1 MGKIKKKYE
10 RGAATTYIT
19 RNSAIK
25 KLQLTLAD
33 FRRLCILKGV
43 YPQEPRHKKKVGR
56 GSTAPKTYYHV
67 KDIQFLL
74 HEPLIAKFRELKHF
88 NRRLKKAIQKR
99 NINAATRIRSNK
111 PKYTLDRIVKE
122 RYPSFTDAVRDLDD
136 ALTLC
141 FTFANF
147 PATKRTQVE
156 MVHECRRLTVE
167 FQQYVMASRSLRK
180 VFYSIK
186 GVYYQA
192 DISGETVTWI
202 VPHKFGHEHPTDV
215 DYKIMSTF
223 IQFYTTM
230 LKFINFKLFTSI
242 NLHYPPKLAVKL
254 DEDGD
259 EVTATREEKLEK
271 LEALTH
277 TLLSAGG
284 DVVEEEA
291 EPDRF
296 EDGDNPDQVDQAR
309 VQLQELRDLTSLF
322 ASCKFFLS
330 REVPRE
336 SFTFIIRAF
345 GGQVS
350 WDETVCG
357 GATYQETDEGITHQI
372 VDRPKLTSQHFN
384 RSYVQPQWVLDSVNA
399 RRRLPVKDYVVG
411 AALPPHLS
419 PFVEEEEGEYV
430 PPEKLKLLKRLQ
442 QEEEEVAAG
451 DESDEAIEDEEDD
464 DGGDDVEQSEDESEE
479 DTENVVAAP
488 ATKRKR
494 KLDKEPAVAN
504 KKAKHE
510 VVTEGKREEVDVKKQ
525 LSRQQAEEQRLAEL
539 MIPKKHR
546 RLYHKI
552 QHKKKKISQE
562 AEKLKEKREAI
573 DKANRV
579 QKKKQ
584 KHKPGVTA

>member
-67 KDIQFLL
+67 KDIHFLL
-74 HEPLIAKFRELKHF
+74 HEPLIAKFREMKHF
-88 NRRLKKAIQKR
+88 NRRLKKAIRKR
-99 NINAATRIRSNK
+99 NVNAATRIRANRPNYK
-111 PKYTLDRIVKE
+111 LDTIVKE
-122 RYPSFTDAVRDLDD
+122 RYPTFTDAVRDLDD

-167 FQQYVMASRSLRK
+167 FQQYVVASKSLRK
-180 VFYSIK
+180 VFCSIK

-192 DISGETVTWI
+192 DIAGETVTWI
-202 VPHKFGHEHPTDV
+202 VPHKFGHEHPGDV

-223 IQFYTTM
+223 IEFYCSM
-230 LKFINFKLFTSI
+230 LSFVNYRLFSSI
-242 NLHYPPKLAVKL
+242 NLHYPPKLAVKV

-259 EVTATREEKLEK
+259 EVTLTREEKLER

-277 TLLSAGG
+277 TLLSSGG
-284 DVVEEEA
+284 DAVDEEA
-291 EPDRF
+291 EPDQF
-296 EDGDNPDQVDQAR
+296 IEGDNPDSLDAAR
-309 VQLQELRDLTSLF
+309 VKRREVEELTCLF
-322 ASCKFFLS
+322 APCKVFLS

-336 SFTFIIRAF
+336 SFTFIIRSF

-350 WDETVCG
+350 WDETACS
-357 GATYQETDEGITHQI
+357 GATFQETDEGITHQI

-384 RSYVQPQWVLDSVNA
+384 RYYVQPQWIVDSVNA
-399 RRRLPVKDYVVG
+399 RQLLPVKDYMVG
-411 AALPPHLS
+411 AVLPPHLS

-430 PPEKLKLLKRLQ
+430 PPEKLKLLRRLRQ
-442 QEEEEVAAG
+442 EEQEEAAEEEEG
-451 DESDEAIEDEEDD
+451 EEEEEED
-464 DGGDDVEQSEDESEE
+464 SEE
-479 DTENVVAAP
+479 EMDNVGARKGSR
-488 ATKRKR
+488 KRKR
-494 KLDKEPAVAN
+494 DTATDGPE
-504 KKAKHE
+504 KKAKRG
-510 VVTEGKREEVDVKKQ
+510 VVVEGQEEEVDV
-525 LSRQQAEEQRLAEL
+525 RQQLQRQEAEERRLAEL

-552 QHKKKKISQE
+552 QHKKKKTAQE
-562 AEKLKEKREAI
+562 ARKLKEKRAAI
-573 DKANRV
+573 NKS
-579 QKKKQ
+579 
-584 KHKPGVTA
+584 